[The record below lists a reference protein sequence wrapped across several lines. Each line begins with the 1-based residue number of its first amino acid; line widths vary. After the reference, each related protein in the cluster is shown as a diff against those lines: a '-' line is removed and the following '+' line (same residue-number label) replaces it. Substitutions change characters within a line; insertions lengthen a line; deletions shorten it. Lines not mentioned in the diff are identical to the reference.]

1 MKMPSRTT
9 IVLAIVLAMP
19 RAKHRGY
26 NHNVILTARI
36 PF

>member
-1 MKMPSRTT
+1 MKMPSRIT
-9 IVLAIVLAMP
+9 IVLAMP
-19 RAKHRGY
+19 RAEHRGD